1 MRMRRIMAFVTV
13 LCVIALLTLTL
24 AGCGLLGGEYTY
36 HKLSDGTV
44 KITKYNGK
52 AETLEVPGELGGK
65 TVTGIGD
72 YAFSDCVR
80 LRSVSLPDS
89 VTSIGKMAFFSCR
102 YLTSVTL
109 PEGLKTIGD
118 SAFNGCEMLTSVVI
132 PYGVTDIGGYVF
144 AGCKALT
151 SVTVPGSV
159 KNMGEYIFKVA
170 QADNPFLTRYP
181 DGLTV
186 IVPQYSYAEEY
197 CRENGL
203 KYVYPEA

>member
-1 MRMRRIMAFVTV
+1 MRMRKLKGFVALLSIIV
-13 LCVIALLTLTL
+13 LLTLTL

-36 HKLSDGTV
+36 HKLADGTV

-89 VTSIGKMAFFSCR
+89 VTSIGQMAFFSCR

-132 PYGVTDIGGYVF
+132 PYGVTDIGGYAF

-151 SVTVPGSV
+151 SVTVPGSI
-159 KNMGEYIFKVA
+159 KNIGKYAFAVLQLE
-170 QADNPFLTRYP
+170 NHLLPTYP

-186 IVPQYSYAEEY
+186 TVPQYSYAEEY

-203 KYVYPEA
+203 KYKYTD